1 MACSNCNTQNCG
13 CSGTYVVSQTC
24 PPACSEVFN
33 SACIVYTGVD
43 IICNDTTVSP
53 AVPTTIVHRNDY
65 LDTALTA
72 IVNYVCS
79 RFNTQIH
86 PTTVVDSGDAFILVS
101 SDVVG
106 AQTTYTISLDPTNLP
121 QASEVTGG
129 VNVTVTG
136 DGTPTTDPY
145 VVNAQGSIVAVA
157 PGTAL
162 SVIADADT
170 PGPYETTYTIGI
182 DASLL
187 PVTEL
192 ETSFG
197 HILITP
203 IPNTP
208 NAGDTTY
215 RLEVDEVT
223 ITSVDAKIDVVNT
236 AAGGVAP
243 FERTFTVDIN
253 EAEMGDYVM
262 DTAAG
267 ILAQG
272 GIIADPASAITVGYD
287 QLTHTIT
294 IGESI
299 GVPYQWKTI
308 SDGVLDIVA
317 ASPNDKIRIV
327 SGTGATVALASGPGA
342 NEGTFTITNT
352 DLGSAQSTYTD
363 FVCSNTSGGGTPGT
377 CAATSNGQA
386 LNLVGGNGCDLSVDA
401 LSNTITIDNLVDKVY
416 ASVVGNDGPV
426 LTADG
431 IVDQLDV
438 LGGTGINTVGTTGPG
453 GNVLT
458 IENDGVLTVSAGSNI
473 IVDNADPQN
482 PIVSTRANAIVDD
495 TTVTTQDIDFAS
507 PTTTAL
513 THTVGTQYVQIRV
526 IANTVIAGTING
538 VAIVANQDITSD
550 FAIVMGSSNN
560 YTLKATTFNGNVR
573 VIVIGTI

>member
-1 MACSNCNTQNCG
+1 MACSNCNTKNCG

-43 IICNDTTVSP
+43 ITCTNSQTGLNSTVVS
-53 AVPTTIVHRNDY
+53 RNDY
-65 LDTALTA
+65 LDTALTS
-72 IVNYVCS
+72 IVNFFCS
-79 RFNTQIH
+79 RVNEALTA
-86 PTTVVDSGDAFILVS
+86 TNVVSGDAYIAVAS
-101 SDVVG
+101 AVVG
-106 AQTTYTISLDPTNLP
+106 SVTTYTITLDPTSLP
-121 QASEVTGG
+121 SASIVTGG
-129 VNVTVTG
+129 ANAVVTG
-136 DGTPTTDPY
+136 TGSAVDPY
-145 VVNAQGSIVAVA
+145 VVNANESVVAVDA
-157 PGTAL
+157 ASAL
-162 SVIADADT
+162 TLTVDPST

-192 ETSFG
+192 NTSFA
-197 HILITP
+197 HISIVETP
-203 IPNTP
+203 NSP

-215 RLEVDEVT
+215 TLEVDEVT
-223 ITSVDAKIDVVNT
+223 VTSVDAKIDVVNT
-236 AAGGVAP
+236 AAGGIAP
-243 FERTFTVDIN
+243 FERTFTVDVN
-253 EAEMGDYVM
+253 ETEMGNYVM

-287 QLTHTIT
+287 ALTHTIT

-299 GVPYQWKTI
+299 GVPLQWKTI
-308 SDGVLDIVA
+308 SDGVTDIVA

-377 CAATSNGQA
+377 CGATSNGQA
-386 LNLVGGNGCDLSVDA
+386 LNLVGGDGCDLSVDPV
-401 LSNTITIDNLVDKVY
+401 SNTITIDNLVDQVY
-416 ASVVGNDGPV
+416 ASIVGDTGPV

-431 IVDQLDV
+431 IVDQLDI
-438 LGGTGINTVGTTGPG
+438 LGGDGINTVGTTGPG

-458 IENDGVLTVSAGSNI
+458 IVNDGVLTVSAGSNI
-473 IVDNADPQN
+473 TVDNADPQN
-482 PIVSTRANAIVDD
+482 PIVSTRANAILDD
-495 TTVTTQDIDFAS
+495 TVTSQDIAS
-507 PTTTAL
+507 TGVAVAL
-513 THTVGTQYVQIRV
+513 THAVGVQYAQIRV
-526 IANTVIAGTING
+526 IANTVTAGTING

-550 FAIVMGSSNN
+550 FAITMGSIDN
-560 YTLKATTFNGNVR
+560 YTITSRTFTGNVR
-573 VIVIGTI
+573 VIVIGA

>member
-1 MACSNCNTQNCG
+1 MACSNCNTKNCG

-43 IICNDTTVSP
+43 ITCTNSQTGLNSTVVS
-53 AVPTTIVHRNDY
+53 RNDY
-65 LDTALTA
+65 LDTALTS
-72 IVNYVCS
+72 IVNFFCS
-79 RFNTQIH
+79 RVNEALTA
-86 PTTVVDSGDAFILVS
+86 TNVVSGDAYIAVAS
-101 SDVVG
+101 AVAGSV
-106 AQTTYTISLDPTNLP
+106 TTYTITLDPTSLP
-121 QASEVTGG
+121 SASIVTGG
-129 VNVTVTG
+129 ANAVVTG
-136 DGTPTTDPY
+136 TGSAVDPY
-145 VVNAQGSIVAVA
+145 VVNANESVVAVDA
-157 PGTAL
+157 ASAL
-162 SVIADADT
+162 TLTVDPST

-192 ETSFG
+192 NTSFA
-197 HILITP
+197 HISIVETP
-203 IPNTP
+203 NSP

-215 RLEVDEVT
+215 TLEVDEVT
-223 ITSVDAKIDVVNT
+223 VTSVDAKIDVVNT
-236 AAGGVAP
+236 AAGGIAP
-243 FERTFTVDIN
+243 FERTFTVDVN
-253 EAEMGDYVM
+253 ETEMGNYVM

-287 QLTHTIT
+287 ALTHTIT

-299 GVPYQWKTI
+299 GVPLQWKTI
-308 SDGVLDIVA
+308 SDGVTDIVA

-377 CAATSNGQA
+377 CGATSNGQA
-386 LNLVGGNGCDLSVDA
+386 LNLVGGDGCDLSVDPV
-401 LSNTITIDNLVDKVY
+401 SNTITIDNLVDQVY
-416 ASVVGNDGPV
+416 ASIVGDTGPV

-431 IVDQLDV
+431 IVDQLDI
-438 LGGTGINTVGTTGPG
+438 LGGDGINTVGTTGPG

-458 IENDGVLTVSAGSNI
+458 IVNDGVLTVSAGSNI
-473 IVDNADPQN
+473 TVDNADPQN
-482 PIVSTRANAIVDD
+482 PIVSTRANAILDD
-495 TTVTTQDIDFAS
+495 TVTSQDIAS
-507 PTTTAL
+507 TGVAVAL
-513 THTVGTQYVQIRV
+513 THAVGVQYAQIRV
-526 IANTVIAGTING
+526 IANTVTAGTING

-550 FAIVMGSSNN
+550 FAITMGSIDN
-560 YTLKATTFNGNVR
+560 YTITSRTFTGNVR
-573 VIVIGTI
+573 VIVIGA